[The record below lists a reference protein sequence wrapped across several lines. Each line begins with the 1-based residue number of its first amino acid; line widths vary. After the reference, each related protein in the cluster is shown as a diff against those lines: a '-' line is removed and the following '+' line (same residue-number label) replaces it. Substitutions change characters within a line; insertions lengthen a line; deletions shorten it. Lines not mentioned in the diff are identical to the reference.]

1 MKLRVQIGDVNIIR
15 TMKSQN
21 HINESKKT
29 SQPTLRELVLQLV
42 SDISYIKDV
51 LKRNNLK

>member
-15 TMKSQN
+15 AMKSQN
-21 HINESKKT
+21 HINKSKKT

-42 SDISYIKDV
+42 SDVSYIKDV